1 MKKIFF
7 NGNLDIGVKD
17 FIVVIIFL
25 GGILAAW
32 YELPSRIMAS
42 FEERFM
48 SKEVGILFGKQLDKM
63 DAKIDKLL
71 ERLK

>member
-1 MKKIFF
+1 
-7 NGNLDIGVKD
+7 
-17 FIVVIIFL
+17 
-25 GGILAAW
+25 
-32 YELPSRIMAS
+32 
-42 FEERFM
+42 M